1 MTIKSNVTVPDYSG
15 RQISFQLPILN
26 DAAPKGKNFGA
37 VKTYVQSSYAVVSL
51 LEKWTSIYRNR

>member
-26 DAAPKGKNFGA
+26 DAAPKGENFGH
-37 VKTYVQSSYAVVSL
+37 VKTDVQSSYTVVSL
-51 LEKWTSIYRNR
+51 LEK